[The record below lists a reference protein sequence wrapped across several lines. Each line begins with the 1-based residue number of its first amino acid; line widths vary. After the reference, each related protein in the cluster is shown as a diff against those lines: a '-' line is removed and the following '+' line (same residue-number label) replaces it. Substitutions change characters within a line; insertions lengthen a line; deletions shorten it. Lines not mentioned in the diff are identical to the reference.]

1 MMGVTNASPSSPAG
15 SGPRG
20 ESQMNGVTM
29 NYALT
34 VTVPLPYAEAVARTR
49 ALLVEQGFGILTEID
64 MKSTFAAKLGAESA
78 ETLGEYV
85 ILGACNPVLAQRSLT
100 AEPDMGLLLPC
111 NVVVR
116 RSPDASVT
124 TVQAINPQTMVEL
137 SSSPAVHDVAA
148 EVNGR
153 LLAALH
159 GLETSAEL
167 PDAP

>member
-1 MMGVTNASPSSPAG
+1 
-15 SGPRG
+15 
-20 ESQMNGVTM
+20 M

-49 ALLVEQGFGILTEID
+49 ELLVEQGFGILTEID
-64 MKSTFAAKLGAESA
+64 MRSTFAAK
-78 ETLGEYV
+78 LGEYV

-111 NVVVR
+111 NVVIR
-116 RSPDASVT
+116 RGPDASVT

-137 SSSPAVHDVAA
+137 SSSPAVHEVAT

-159 GLETSAEL
+159 GLETPAAL
-167 PDAP
+167 PGA